1 MCDDCL
7 HRRET
12 WKGWIDIPA
21 PQIIGDGPWIDLSHT
36 LTEDLSAIP
45 NYPRPSFTKWR
56 KILEYPADITMMQM
70 VVHHGTHLDAPSH
83 FIVDAPSFDHVP
95 LERLYGP
102 GVVWSF
108 KVEEYGLIDVADLEA
123 ARPLVQPGD
132 IVLLDTGWAPK
143 VGTDAYERHASLT
156 PDAAVWLLNKRV
168 KMIGVDFAT
177 PDLAPSN
184 RPAEGFD
191 WPVHQTLLPHGILI
205 AEHVNNLDTLSNRR
219 IEAFFAGLSIIDSD
233 GAPARAMARAID

>member
-7 HRRET
+7 VRRES
-12 WKGWIDIPA
+12 WKGWIDVPEPSIS
-21 PQIIGDGPWIDLSHT
+21 GGGGWIDLSHT

-45 NYPRPSFTKWR
+45 NYPRPRFEKWR
-56 KILEYPADITMMQM
+56 RIRDYPADITMMTM

-83 FIVDAPSFDHVP
+83 FIVDAPSFDQVP
-95 LERLYGP
+95 VERLYGP

-108 KVEEYGLIDVADLEA
+108 EADEYGLIEAADLEA
-123 ARPLVQPGD
+123 ARPEARPGD
-132 IVLLDTGWAPK
+132 IVLLDTGWGPK
-143 VGTDAYERHASLT
+143 VGTPAYDRHPSLT
-156 PDAAVWLLNKRV
+156 PEAAEWMLAKKI
-168 KMIGVDFAT
+168 KMVGVDFST

-205 AEHVNNLDTLSNRR
+205 AEHVNNLGLLSNRR
-219 IEAFFAGLSIIDSD
+219 IEAMFAGLSIIGSD
-233 GAPARAMARAID
+233 GAPARALARAVD